1 MYDNDV
7 TSSIF
12 LSTRHIVPRAFNI
25 STLINTF
32 ERERK
37 DSFDR
42 ADVDELQKQGQAV
55 MMAVA
60 RTHDDDDGRRNSRHY
75 DTSFLIFYV
84 VVELTSMTRTRV
96 PTVQVKGWLKP
107 ISYKM
112 RVSLESHKKNN
123 RIDPAH
129 RPFTSR
135 EPKR

>member
-1 MYDNDV
+1 M
-7 TSSIF
+7 
-12 LSTRHIVPRAFNI
+12 PRAFTI

-32 ERERK
+32 EQERK

-84 VVELTSMTRTRV
+84 LVELTSMTRTRV
-96 PTVQVKGWLKP
+96 PTVC
-107 ISYKM
+107 
-112 RVSLESHKKNN
+112 
-123 RIDPAH
+123 
-129 RPFTSR
+129 TS
-135 EPKR
+135 